1 MPRSAGGRPDAAGPG
16 RASRSLTKGGLDP
29 DNTSVTRYEILPH
42 TADGK
47 FRAYGGTLEEAFA
60 NAALATASLMWDW
73 ERIEPRLEVLVDIGA
88 RDRERLLVGFLSEVV
103 FLFDARR
110 FMLARVDR
118 LRIEEAAPFR
128 DPQGSTDTPGS
139 LLVSPDSRFRLAARL
154 LGDAFNDRSELH
166 GAVKAVTY
174 SEMKI
179 ERCGCGVDLGGG
191 PDGAPGGGYVVQ
203 VVVDM

>member
-1 MPRSAGGRPDAAGPG
+1 M
-16 RASRSLTKGGLDP
+16 
-29 DNTSVTRYEILPH
+29 TRYEILPH

-73 ERIEPRLEVLVDIGA
+73 AKIENRIAIPVDIRA
-88 RDRERLLVGFLSEVV
+88 RDRERLLVGFLNEVV
-103 FLFDARR
+103 FLFDARK
-110 FMLARVDR
+110 FLLGRVDD
-118 LRIEEAAPFR
+118 LRIEEAMPFR

-179 ERCGCGVDLGGG
+179 ERCGCAADGPSG